1 VPSDDS
7 ISKVIVG
14 NVKNTHLKRLG
25 SFVDVL
31 DNLLDVVLVG
41 EEQSILISWLWVIQL
56 IVEVLDMSV

>member
-1 VPSDDS
+1 MPSDDS